1 MKDLK
6 TDLQKRCYALK
17 DIFIELMAQNKID
30 DASLILQEVIEC
42 ATELR
47 NEKNSIFEEFSNLF
61 INKNMLDKAL
71 ECTHNMDV
79 GNIKNRT
86 LVNITSAFR
95 EKNKFTEAENIIS
108 VYIRTVCEILNEEE
122 KNKILSDLTIQL
134 IKHKY
139 WQLDEKPSLEI
150 SEIALRHSCW
160 QDIAIEISKQEGWQ
174 NALLHV
180 NKLQKEEARFFYLKG
195 LVKNLTLIESN
206 SECVEQ
212 VLPYLTNDTESIEKL
227 MQNYAL
233 RELFFGDSDQ
243 NKIQR
248 LNQSLNIKWAMDIK
262 KEFPGV
268 ALSSRVYANIKEWLY
283 DIYDEDIKDQI
294 ELWAR
299 QVSKGKITEDQF
311 NAKVESL
318 LSN

>member
-1 MKDLK
+1 M
-6 TDLQKRCYALK
+6 
-17 DIFIELMAQNKID
+17 
-30 DASLILQEVIEC
+30 SLIPESNQ
-42 ATELR
+42 R
-47 NEKNSIFEEFSNLF
+47 HNSWEHFAEEF
-61 INKNMLDKAL
+61 MLK
-71 ECTHNMDV
+71 
-79 GNIKNRT
+79 
-86 LVNITSAFR
+86 
-95 EKNKFTEAENIIS
+95 
-108 VYIRTVCEILNEEE
+108 
-122 KNKILSDLTIQL
+122 
-134 IKHKY
+134 
-139 WQLDEKPSLEI
+139 
-150 SEIALRHSCW
+150 
-160 QDIAIEISKQEGWQ
+160 EGWQ

-195 LVKNLTLIESN
+195 LVKNLTLIETN

-268 ALSSRVYANIKEWLY
+268 ALSSRVYANIKEWLH

-299 QVSKGKITEDQF
+299 QVSKGKISEDQF
-311 NAKVESL
+311 NAEVESL

>member
-1 MKDLK
+1 MPKIAI
-6 TDLQKRCYALK
+6 AL
-17 DIFIELMAQNKID
+17 
-30 DASLILQEVIEC
+30 
-42 ATELR
+42 
-47 NEKNSIFEEFSNLF
+47 
-61 INKNMLDKAL
+61 
-71 ECTHNMDV
+71 
-79 GNIKNRT
+79 
-86 LVNITSAFR
+86 
-95 EKNKFTEAENIIS
+95 AE
-108 VYIRTVCEILNEEE
+108 
-122 KNKILSDLTIQL
+122 
-134 IKHKY
+134 HKY
-139 WQLDEKPSLEI
+139 WSLSERAILEI
-150 SEIALRHSCW
+150 LEIGQRHNSW
-160 QDIAIEISKQEGWQ
+160 EHFAEDIMLKEGWE

-195 LVKNLTLIESN
+195 LVNNLTIIETN

-233 RELFFGDSDQ
+233 FELFFGDSDQ

-262 KEFPGV
+262 KEFPSV
-268 ALSSRVYANIKEWLY
+268 ALSSRVYSNIKEWLH

-299 QVSKGKITEDQF
+299 QVSNGKISEDQF